1 VIEKPQNTP
10 FLLPADVINMGEEG
24 RSKSFYT
31 RATNGASCHDQRTG
45 VLEYA
50 SYQP

>member
-1 VIEKPQNTP
+1 VIEKPQNVP
-10 FLLPADVINMGEEG
+10 LLLPANIINIREEARG
-24 RSKSFYT
+24 NFFYT
-31 RATNGASCHDQRTG
+31 RAANGASRHDQHTG